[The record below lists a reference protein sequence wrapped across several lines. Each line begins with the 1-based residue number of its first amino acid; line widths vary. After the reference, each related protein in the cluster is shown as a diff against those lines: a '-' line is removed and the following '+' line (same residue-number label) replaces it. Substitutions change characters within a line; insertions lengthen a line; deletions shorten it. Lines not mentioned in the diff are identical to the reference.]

1 MIDPWS
7 QRVVERFGRSADRYD
22 SAAKLQRAMARQLA
36 ERCRRE
42 AIPRGLWADL
52 GSGTGLLAD
61 DLERLHP
68 GQRVLRVDG
77 SEAMLRRHQP
87 SAQTS
92 CVDLN
97 QPLPEWSTAPVLLS
111 SSFVL
116 HWLTDPARSLQHWF
130 ERLGQGGWLIVA
142 VPVAGSF
149 QQWHQAAE
157 RAGVPCTALR
167 FPATDQLLDVLPGA
181 AVRHRRLHRFSR
193 RAQRPLELLRPMT
206 TIGAGSSRHA
216 SLGSGQWRRLA
227 RAWPDADTPTL
238 TWHVLS
244 LMLKR

>member
-1 MIDPWS
+1 MTDPWS

-157 RAGVPCTALR
+157 RAGVPCTARR

>member
-1 MIDPWS
+1 MTDPWS

-61 DLERLHP
+61 DLESLHP
-68 GQRVLRVDG
+68 GQSVLRVDG
-77 SEAMLRRHQP
+77 SDAMLRRHQP

-97 QPLPEWSTAPVLLS
+97 QSLPEWSTAPVLLS

-181 AVRHRRLHRFSR
+181 AVRHQRLHRFSR
-193 RAQRPLELLRPMT
+193 RAHRPFELLRPMT

>member
-1 MIDPWS
+1 MTDPWS

>member
-1 MIDPWS
+1 MTDPWS
-7 QRVVERFGRSADRYD
+7 QRVMERFGRSADRYD
-22 SAAKLQRAMARQLA
+22 GAAKLQRAMARQLA

-42 AIPRGLWADL
+42 AIPRGLWVDL

-68 GQRVLRVDG
+68 GQTVLRLDG
-77 SEAMLRRHQP
+77 SDAMLRRHQP

-97 QPLPEWSTAPVLLS
+97 QPLPEWSAAPVLLG

-116 HWLTDPARSLQHWF
+116 HWLTDPARCLQHWF
-130 ERLGQGGWLIVA
+130 ERLDQGGWLILA

-149 QQWHQAAE
+149 QQWHQAAD
-157 RAGVPCTALR
+157 RAGLPCTALS
-167 FPATDQLLDVLPGA
+167 FPAVDELLDVLPGA
-181 AVRHRRLHRFSR
+181 AVRHQRLHRFSR
-193 RAQRPLELLRPMT
+193 RAQRPLELLRPMN

-216 SLGSGQWRRLA
+216 PLRPGQWRRLA
-227 RAWPDADTPTL
+227 RAWPDTGTPTL

>member
-1 MIDPWS
+1 MTDHWS
-7 QRVVERFGRSADRYD
+7 QRVVARFSRSADRYD
-22 SAAKLQRAMARQLA
+22 GAARLQRAMARQLA

-87 SAQTS
+87 SAQIS

-193 RAQRPLELLRPMT
+193 SAQRPLELLRPMT